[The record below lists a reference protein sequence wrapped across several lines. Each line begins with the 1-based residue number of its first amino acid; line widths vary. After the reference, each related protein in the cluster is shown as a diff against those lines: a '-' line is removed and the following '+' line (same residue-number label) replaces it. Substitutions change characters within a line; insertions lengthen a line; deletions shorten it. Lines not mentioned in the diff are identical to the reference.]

1 MGTGRSTVWR
11 TPWRRWLALFAVAG
25 CALGL
30 PSCESGGNFTLF
42 GYSTAPNYDLRI
54 HTVRV
59 PIFENRTYRQR
70 VEFDLTQAVVREI
83 EQKTPY
89 KVVSGNAPA
98 DTELRGTIISLNHNV
113 LNRNQLNEIREVETV
128 LTVEVI
134 WRDLRTGEVLSKPSR
149 RPGEP
154 PPPEPPPTP
163 LLIAPDSGRIGAPT
177 APQGTLE
184 GPSAPPPAV
193 PPDPRV
199 VPPALVRS
207 VAGFIPEVGESP
219 TTAYQKNVD
228 RLAVEIVSLME
239 KPW

>member
-1 MGTGRSTVWR
+1 MGTGRSTV
-11 TPWRRWLALFAVAG
+11 THLLFAALAG
-25 CALGL
+25 AACALAL
-30 PSCESGGNFTLF
+30 PSCESGGNFTIL
-42 GYSTAPNYDLRI
+42 GYTTAPNYDLRI

-70 VEFDLTQAVVREI
+70 VEFDLTEAIVRQI

-128 LTVEVI
+128 LTVEVL

-163 LLIAPDSGRIGAPT
+163 LVIPDGGRIGPPT
-177 APQGTLE
+177 APPGTLE
-184 GPSAPPPAV
+184 GPPAPLPAV
-193 PPDPRV
+193 PPDPRA
-199 VPPALVRS
+199 VPPAVVRS
-207 VAGFIPEVGESP
+207 VAGFIPELGESQA
-219 TTAYQKNVD
+219 TAYQKNVD
-228 RLAVEIVSLME
+228 RLAVQIVSLME